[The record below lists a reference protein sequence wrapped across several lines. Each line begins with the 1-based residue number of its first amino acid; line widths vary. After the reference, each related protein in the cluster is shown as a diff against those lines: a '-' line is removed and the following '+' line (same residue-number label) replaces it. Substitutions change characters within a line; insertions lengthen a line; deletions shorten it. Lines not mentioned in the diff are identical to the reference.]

1 MKKVRKESLERQG
14 KLQSKCPLFVYNK
27 WDLVPEKETEEV
39 KNHVTRTLERF
50 WPGLDP
56 DLQIIYMSTTKAT
69 KAQNYGFIT
78 EEFSSLIN
86 AVKSTVLNS
95 IEASLEFHSK

>member
-1 MKKVRKESLERQG
+1 MKKVRKESFERQG

-27 WDLVPEKETEEV
+27 WDQVSEKETDEV
-39 KNHVTRTLERF
+39 KNRVTRTLQRF

-78 EEFSSLIN
+78 EDFSSLIN